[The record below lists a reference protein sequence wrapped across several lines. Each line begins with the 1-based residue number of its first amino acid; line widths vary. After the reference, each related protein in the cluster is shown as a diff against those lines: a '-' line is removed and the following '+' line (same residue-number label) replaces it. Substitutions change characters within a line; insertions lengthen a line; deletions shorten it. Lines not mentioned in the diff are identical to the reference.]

1 MCWRYPNA
9 AEVNITG
16 PAAIHL
22 LVMKAVSSLRW
33 LIFIF
38 FKFLVCFPY
47 CYCLIATVLLM
58 TIRNLEALTLGRGQL
73 GDTFFYA
80 LSDCNLLKSLNVTD
94 ATLGNGIQEIPIN
107 HDKLR
112 HLQLI
117 KCRVMRISV
126 R

>member
-1 MCWRYPNA
+1 MCRRYPNA
-9 AEVNITG
+9 TEVNITG
-16 PAAIHL
+16 ASAIHL

-38 FKFLVCFPY
+38 IDFLFCFPHS
-47 CYCLIATVLLM
+47 CGLIATVLLM
-58 TIRNLEALTLGRGQL
+58 AIRNLEALTLGKGQL

-94 ATLGNGIQEIPIN
+94 ATLGNGIQEIHIN
-107 HDKLR
+107 HDRLR

-117 KCRVMRISV
+117 KCRVMRIVV